1 MQEKDKSQMENMM
14 GKRGISQGKKHRLK
28 WKMSHWWQIQLKNG
42 QKIWTD
48 VSPKQQIS
56 KNHDKRLNIIN
67 HYRKANQNHNEI
79 PLYTHYDMIKRW
91 ITASVGICGDI
102 GTPAHCW
109 WEYIKWCSYYKNSLA
124 VSQNVKC
131 KGTAWPSNSIPRYI
145 HTKREPKTFVHT
157 KTCPHL

>member
-1 MQEKDKSQMENMM
+1 MENESLMTNP
-14 GKRGISQGKKHRLK
+14 IKKWAKNLNRRFSK
-28 WKMSHWWQIQLKNG
+28 AANIQ
-42 QKIWTD
+42 
-48 VSPKQQIS
+48 
-56 KNHDKRLNIIN
+56 NHDKRLNIIN

-131 KGTAWPSNSIPRYI
+131 KGTA
-145 HTKREPKTFVHT
+145 
-157 KTCPHL
+157 